1 MRRLL
6 ALLGTGPVL
15 RTHRDTLA
23 WSEITRNPRDSLPCV
38 LWVFPLMHAFIHSCM
53 HQPSILHSSFEVCG
67 VHRSVPGAGIG
78 SGVLEQKES
87 TAHLVP
93 VHQGVWKRPRS

>member
-23 WSEITRNPRDSLPCV
+23 WSEITRNARDSLPCV
-38 LWVFPLMHAFIHSCM
+38 LWVFPLMHAFIHSFIYSCIS
-53 HQPSILHSSFEVCG
+53 HPSFTLLLKSVVCTG
-67 VHRSVPGAGIG
+67 LCQELG
-78 SGVLEQKES
+78 
-87 TAHLVP
+87 
-93 VHQGVWKRPRS
+93 